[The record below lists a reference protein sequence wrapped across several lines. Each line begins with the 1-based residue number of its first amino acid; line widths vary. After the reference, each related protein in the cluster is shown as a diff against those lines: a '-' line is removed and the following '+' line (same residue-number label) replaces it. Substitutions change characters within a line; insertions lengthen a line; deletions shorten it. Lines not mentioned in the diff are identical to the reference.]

1 MNLKIRPMTAADYEQ
16 TLALWQEV
24 EGVGLSS
31 ADSREQIERYLRRNP
46 GQSLLAW
53 REDLLIGAVLCGHD
67 GRRGYIHHLAVRPG
81 FRRQGVGRLL
91 VSRCLAALAAEGIEK
106 CHLFVFSQNE
116 AAVTFW
122 QAIGFTERAELSM
135 MSTAIVAGKET
146 TVNAE
151 GQ

>member
-1 MNLKIRPMTAADYEQ
+1 MKPVIQPMTAADYDQ

-31 ADSREQIERYLRRNP
+31 ADSREQIERYLKRNP

-53 REDLLIGAVLCGHD
+53 QEDLLVGAVLCGHD

-81 FRRQGVGRLL
+81 HRRQGIGRLL
-91 VSRCLAALAAEGIEK
+91 ASRCLAALAAEGIEK

-116 AAVTFW
+116 AAIKFW
-122 QAIGFTERAELSM
+122 QAVGFTGRTELSM
-135 MSTAIVAGKET
+135 MSMNIIADQEAPLNV
-146 TVNAE
+146 E
-151 GQ
+151 G

>member
-1 MNLKIRPMTAADYEQ
+1 MKPVIQPMTAADYDQ

-31 ADSREQIERYLRRNP
+31 ADSREQIERYLKRNP

-53 REDLLIGAVLCGHD
+53 KAESLVGAVLCGHD

-81 FRRQGVGRLL
+81 HRRQGIGRLL
-91 VSRCLAALAAEGIEK
+91 VSRCLTALAAEGIEK

-116 AAVTFW
+116 AAIKFW
-122 QAIGFTERAELSM
+122 QAVGFTGRTELSM
-135 MSTAIVAGKET
+135 MSMNIIAGQEAPLN
-146 TVNAE
+146 VE
-151 GQ
+151 G

>member
-1 MNLKIRPMTAADYEQ
+1 MKPVIQPMTAADYDQ

-31 ADSREQIERYLRRNP
+31 ADSREQIERYLKRNP

-53 REDLLIGAVLCGHD
+53 QEDLLVGAVLCGHD

-81 FRRQGVGRLL
+81 HRRQGIGRLL
-91 VSRCLAALAAEGIEK
+91 VSRCLTALAAEGIEK

-116 AAVTFW
+116 AAIKFW
-122 QAIGFTERAELSM
+122 QAVGFTGRTELSM
-135 MSTAIVAGKET
+135 MSMNIIAGQEAPLN
-146 TVNAE
+146 VE
-151 GQ
+151 G

>member
-1 MNLKIRPMTAADYEQ
+1 MTAADYDQ

-31 ADSREQIERYLRRNP
+31 ADSREQIERYLKRNP

-53 REDLLIGAVLCGHD
+53 QEDLLVGAVLCGHD

-81 FRRQGVGRLL
+81 HRRQGIGRLL
-91 VSRCLAALAAEGIEK
+91 VSRCLTALAAEGIEK

-116 AAVTFW
+116 AAIKFW
-122 QAIGFTERAELSM
+122 QAVGFTGRTELSM
-135 MSTAIVAGKET
+135 MSMNIIAGQEAPLN
-146 TVNAE
+146 VE
-151 GQ
+151 G